1 MEAGARRRRRTQA
14 ERRDETR
21 RALLASADRAF
32 SRDGFHASS
41 VDAIAEDAGYSKGA
55 VYARFGGKDELFL
68 AVLEA
73 RFDQR
78 LAPMGVDLGA
88 HATREDRIEAFAR
101 AYREM
106 VAADPSW
113 TVAWVEFAA
122 HATRDANL
130 SRRLRALNASLRDRA
145 ERQLTELGLVDA
157 TEAGYLAT
165 ISLVY
170 GSGVSIERMLD
181 PDGPPEAHLARMA
194 RVLAVEVTGGASN
207 G

>member
-1 MEAGARRRRRTQA
+1 MEVGNRRRRTQA

-21 RALLASADRAF
+21 SALLASADRAF

-55 VYARFGGKDELFL
+55 VYARFGGKDDLFL

-73 RFDQR
+73 RFDER
-78 LAPMGVDLGA
+78 LAPIGVDLSQHPG
-88 HATREDRIEAFAR
+88 RQDRIEAFAR
-101 AYREM
+101 AHREM
-106 VAADPSW
+106 VAADPAW

-130 SRRLRALNASLRDRA
+130 SRRLRALNASLRERA
-145 ERQLTELGLVDA
+145 ERRLTELGLVDA

-165 ISLVY
+165 IALVY
-170 GSGVSIERMLD
+170 ASGVSIERMLD
-181 PDGPPEAHLARMA
+181 PDGVPEVHLARMA
-194 RVLAVEVTGGASN
+194 RALAVEVTTGGSD

>member
-1 MEAGARRRRRTQA
+1 MEVGERRRRTQA

-21 RALLASADRAF
+21 RALLTSADTAF

-78 LAPMGVDLGA
+78 LDLTGLEIGDDGE
-88 HATREDRIEAFAR
+88 RQERIAAVAR
-101 AYREM
+101 AHRQVIAE
-106 VAADPSW
+106 DPSW

-122 HATRDANL
+122 HATRNPGLRERLRQLNANL
-130 SRRLRALNASLRDRA
+130 RERTVRRLA
-145 ERQLTELGLVDA
+145 ELGLADEDDA
-157 TEAGYLAT
+157 AYLAT
-165 ISLVY
+165 ASLVY

-181 PDGPPEAHLARMA
+181 PDGPPEADLERMA
-194 RVLAVEVTGGASN
+194 RALAADIGTGG
-207 G
+207 GTDG

>member
-1 MEAGARRRRRTQA
+1 MEIGLRRRRTQA

-21 RALLASADRAF
+21 RALLRSADRAF

-41 VDAIAEDAGYSKGA
+41 VDAIADDAGYSKGS
-55 VYARFGGKDELFL
+55 VYARFGGKDGLFL

-78 LAPMGVDLGA
+78 LAPIGVDLA
-88 HATREDRIEAFAR
+88 HQSTRQDRIKALAR
-101 AYREM
+101 AHREII
-106 VAADPSW
+106 AKDPAW

-122 HATRDANL
+122 HATRDPEL
-130 SRRLRALNASLRDRA
+130 RQRLRALNQSLRDRA
-145 ERQLTELGLVDA
+145 AQRFVELGLADE
-157 TEAGYLAT
+157 TEAGYLT
-165 ISLVY
+165 TVSLVY

-194 RVLAVEVTGGASN
+194 EALAIDVATGGTHE
-207 G
+207 